1 MNTEGWKHFKMDE
14 LFTSFERGK
23 VHSQYNLPDGDDYF
37 YVGAKKDR
45 CGVMRLCGYDE
56 DLISRGNC
64 IVFICNGEGSVG
76 YCNYMDRDF
85 MASGDLILA
94 YGDFIN
100 PYTALF
106 IVALLDR
113 ERPKYSFG
121 RKYGKYVAKTTIP
134 LPIQEDGKTPDWDWI
149 EKHTKEDL
157 LPSLPTSARRVWLKQ
172 YDILPIHTKK
182 KNKAKR
188 KLLTDCTWEY
198 FRYDEIFDIRKGFYN
213 KKPDDIECGDIPFIG
228 ATDSNNGVTSRCN
241 YDVIEQASKT
251 GDENNA
257 PIEEKIFDGKC
268 ITVSSNGSVGYAFYQ
283 PVKFTCSHDVNPLY
297 IHSQWGKELNPY
309 IAVFICTIIEKER
322 FRWAYGRKWRP
333 MRMPSSIIRLPVIS
347 GTRIP
352 DWQFMEDYIKSLPY
366 SKNI

>member
-1 MNTEGWKHFKMDE
+1 MNTEGWKRFKMDE

-23 VHSQYNLPDGDDYF
+23 VHSQYSLPDGNDYF

-45 CGVMRLCGYDE
+45 CGVMRHCGYDE

-106 IVALLDR
+106 IVTLLDR

-134 LPIQEDGKTPDWDWI
+134 LPTQKDGETPDWDWI
-149 EKHTKEDL
+149 EKHTKENTLPL
-157 LPSLPTSARRVWLKQ
+157 LPNNAKNVWLKQ
-172 YDILPIHTKK
+172 YETDSINDNNIQYNTNEWVCFKLMDLFEVKLTK
-182 KNKAKR
+182 
-188 KLLTDCTWEY
+188 
-198 FRYDEIFDIRKGFYN
+198 
-213 KKPDDIECGDIPFIG
+213 GDIKADRIDGGTVPLVSSG
-228 ATDSNNGVTSRCN
+228 ESNNGVVKYISE
-241 YDVIEQASKT
+241 D
-251 GDENNA
+251 GDGIAETFPGNT
-257 PIEEKIFDGKC
+257 
-268 ITVSSNGSVGYAFYQ
+268 ITLDMFCHAYYQ
-283 PVKFTCSHDVNPLY
+283 PKEYYAVGHGRVNILIPKFLLNKY
-297 IHSQWGKELNPY
+297 IGSFLT
-309 IAVFICTIIEKER
+309 TIIDKEMYR
-322 FRWAYGRKWRP
+322 FSYGRAVYSNVAERIK
-333 MRMPSSIIRLPVIS
+333 IKLPVIP
-347 GTRIP
+347 GTNNP